1 MTEWFECKVSY
12 TTEDGNGKSTKVSEN
27 YLVDAINFIEAETRL
42 VEKVREFIPGEF
54 KVEAVK
60 REKVYEI
67 FRSEKE
73 EGETWFKNKIEFIT
87 LDEKS
92 GKEKKTAA
100 TVYLQTTE
108 IGNVV
113 KELNQ
118 YMKDTMSDY
127 SILSITKTKILD
139 VFEYAN

>member
-12 TTEDGNGKSTKVSEN
+12 TTEDENGKSSKVAEN
-27 YLVDAINFIEAETRL
+27 YLVDATSFIEAETRL
-42 VEKVREFIPGEF
+42 VEKVSEFIPGEF

-67 FRSEKE
+67 FRSEE
-73 EGETWFKNKIEFIT
+73 EGDTWFKNKVEFIT

-100 TVYLQTTE
+100 TIFLQSSGIE
-108 IGNVV
+108 NVV
-113 KELNQ
+113 KELNTN
-118 YMKDTMSDY
+118 MKDSMCDY
-127 SILSITKTKILD
+127 SILSVTRTKILD
-139 VFEYAN
+139 VFEY